1 MVFLF
6 PLQFQIAFGR
16 CIISAA
22 WPSLLVKRIT
32 GIFLIFVEFIL
43 PLIILSYCY
52 ERILFVLTRRVD
64 SNLSTGNLSD
74 QFQLARKNTIKTF
87 LIVAICFVMCW
98 SNNQIYFLMHN
109 LGYDI
114 NWDGVYCKFTIFM
127 VFLNCTVN
135 PFVYLIKYRDYQKAL
150 RSMIT
155 CNRQKREEE
164 LTSTVTTISTL
175 VNGTVMQS

>member
-1 MVFLF
+1 MF
-6 PLQFQIAFGR
+6 
-16 CIISAA
+16 SAA
-22 WPSLLVKRIT
+22 WPSLLVKRFT
-32 GIFLIFVEFIL
+32 GIFVIFLEFIL

-52 ERILFVLTRRVD
+52 ARILFVLTRRLD
-64 SNLSTGNLSD
+64 STLSTGNQSD
-74 QFQLARKNTIKTF
+74 QFQLARRNTIKTF

-114 NWDGVYCKFTIFM
+114 NWDGVYYKFTIFM

-135 PFVYLIKYRDYQKAL
+135 PFIYLIKYRDYQKAL

-155 CNRQKREEE
+155 CNRQKLEET
-164 LTSTVTTISTL
+164 LNSTATTISTS
-175 VNGTVMQS
+175 VNWTVMTQEI